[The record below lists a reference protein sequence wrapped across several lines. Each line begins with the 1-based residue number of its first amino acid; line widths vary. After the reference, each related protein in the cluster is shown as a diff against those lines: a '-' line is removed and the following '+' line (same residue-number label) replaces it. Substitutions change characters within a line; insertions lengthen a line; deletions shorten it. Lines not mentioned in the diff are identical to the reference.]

1 MTIDSLR
8 DALESVERE
17 RKRLEVYTAEPAVA
31 AELERQFTTRNV
43 TVDHRQAE
51 AFDDGFVAIRDP
63 DNGFRGTL
71 GLDQFDAI
79 LSPETHLPWAV
90 ESTDVDTRELFDFLE
105 NTLFASYDRRQMLA
119 ASREIEERAWRI
131 GEGTLYAGFERE
143 AALVDQLEV
152 YDRLASH
159 EMLTAIAFVD
169 DTWGRSATDL
179 TVVPDSD
186 EIGAFWFV
194 VFDGAGSDLQ
204 KCALV
209 AEERRAGQY
218 YGFWTYDPE
227 FVDELVD
234 YLERTYDPQN
244 A

>member
-1 MTIDSLR
+1 
-8 DALESVERE
+8 
-17 RKRLEVYTAEPAVA
+17 
-31 AELERQFTTRNV
+31 
-43 TVDHRQAE
+43 
-51 AFDDGFVAIRDP
+51 
-63 DNGFRGTL
+63 
-71 GLDQFDAI
+71 
-79 LSPETHLPWAV
+79 
-90 ESTDVDTRELFDFLE
+90 
-105 NTLFASYDRRQMLA
+105 MLA

-143 AALVDQLEV
+143 AALVDQLDV

-159 EMLTAIAFVD
+159 EMLTVTAFID
-169 DTWGRSATDL
+169 DTWGRSASDL

-209 AEERRAGQY
+209 AEERLAGRY

-234 YLERTYDPQN
+234 YLERNYNPKNT
-244 A
+244 